1 MELTYI
7 KCGDY
12 LIPDLVLSDNKEYH
26 IGKYGRLRRAY
37 LKEHRPIL
45 YTDLIVTEKLF
56 PHLEKI
62 DTACRERLE
71 IIQAAGVQRISINPQ
86 SFNDKVL
93 EAIGRRHT
101 APQTLDA
108 FALAR
113 DCGFDHINMDF
124 IAGLP
129 EDDLPSFQRSIQT
142 ALDLQAESITVHTL
156 ALKTSAYMVT
166 REQTFDLKD
175 RLTVSNMVDY
185 AGQTLHG
192 AGYYPYY
199 MYRQSK
205 SLGNLENVGWC
216 KPGYDCLYNV
226 YMMDETHTV
235 LAVGA
240 GAVTKLRGQNSG
252 MIERIY
258 NYKYPYEYIRDFDTL
273 LERKK
278 RIPGFY
284 AEYD

>member
-1 MELTYI
+1 MEYTVEA
-7 KCGDY
+7 GR
-12 LIPDLVLSDNKEYH
+12 PD
-26 IGKYGRLRRAY
+26 
-37 LKEHRPIL
+37 
-45 YTDLIVTEKLF
+45 TVTQ
-56 PHLEKI
+56 
-62 DTACRERLE
+62 ERLE
-71 IIQAAGVQRISINPQ
+71 VIHAAGVQRISINPQ

-101 APQTLDA
+101 AQQTLDA

-216 KPGYDCLYNV
+216 KPGYDCLYNCLL
-226 YMMDETHTV
+226 YT
-235 LAVGA
+235 
-240 GAVTKLRGQNSG
+240 S
-252 MIERIY
+252 
-258 NYKYPYEYIRDFDTL
+258 PSPRDT
-273 LERKK
+273 R
-278 RIPGFY
+278 
-284 AEYD
+284 